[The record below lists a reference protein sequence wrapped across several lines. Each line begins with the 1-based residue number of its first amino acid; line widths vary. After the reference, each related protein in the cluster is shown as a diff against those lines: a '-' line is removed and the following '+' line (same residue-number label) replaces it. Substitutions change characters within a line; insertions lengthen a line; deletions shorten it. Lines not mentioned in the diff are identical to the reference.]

1 MDISTRRTR
10 VIAVLGPTNT
20 GKTYLALERMLGHG
34 SGIMGFPLRL
44 LARENYDRAV
54 KLKSRREVALITGEE
69 KIVPPYAK
77 YIFCTVESMPLDL
90 PTAFLAVD
98 EIQLCADPERG
109 HIFMDR
115 LLNARGTE
123 ETMFMGAE
131 TVKPLIR
138 RLVPEAE
145 FLTRPRFSKITYTG
159 AKKIGRMIPRSAVVG
174 FSAADVYSMAEL
186 LRRQRGGA
194 AIVMGALSPRTRNA
208 QVQMFQ
214 EGEVDHLVATDAIG
228 MGLNLE
234 IDHVAFAAVRKFD
247 GNGSRNLRP
256 EELAQ
261 IAGRAGRHMS
271 DGTFGVTAEVTE
283 LPADVVERIE
293 DHNFQSISAGYW
305 RNPQLEFS
313 SYKTLR
319 DSLERPSES
328 PLLIKVRNADD
339 ERFLNELTA
348 DPEIAARAMRESE
361 TRLLW
366 EVCQVPDFRKIAS
379 DSHTGLLSQI
389 YKFLVARNGM
399 LPVDWMA
406 RQINRINQT
415 DGDIDTLLGRIANI
429 RIWTYVSH
437 RSGWLDDPEHWQ
449 AMTREIEDRLSD
461 ALHERLT
468 QRFVDQR
475 ATALVRGLRERN
487 ELCTEITAD
496 GEVSVEGYDVGR
508 LNGFRFQPDPTGGH
522 EVDRTVMA
530 AAVRSVGGRIDHRV
544 RTLCSGPDAEIRL
557 ADDGVIHWREE
568 AVARLSAG
576 TDALHPKITTLQDD
590 LLDGPARIAVETHL
604 RGWLD
609 RLIKRALGPIVR
621 LREAPLTGPARGVA
635 FQLTEAL
642 GSVTRRQVETQLK
655 GLQKA
660 DYGKLRGLG
669 VRLGRDHIYIP
680 VILKPAAART
690 AALLWA
696 VQAGLSPM
704 PDLPPPGRASL
715 PYPKNTP
722 AEFLAVTG
730 YRRLG
735 TLAVRLDII
744 ERLHGLLR
752 KAAASGKAEIG
763 ADVLNLVGCTTADM
777 AGVLEALGYSA
788 TQNETGLAFA
798 LPVRKKRSGPRKA
811 KRKKPLNQ
819 DSPFAILK
827 DLAVS

>member
-1 MDISTRRTR
+1 MDISTRQARI
-10 VIAVLGPTNT
+10 VAVLGPTNT
-20 GKTYLALERMLGHG
+20 GKTYLALERMLAHG

-69 KIVPPYAK
+69 KIIPPYAK

-90 PTAFLAVD
+90 PTAFVAVD

-115 LLNARGTE
+115 LLYARGTE

-131 TVKPLIR
+131 TVRPLIR
-138 RLVPEAE
+138 KLVPEAE
-145 FLTRPRFSKITYTG
+145 HETRPRFSKITYTG
-159 AKKIGRMIPRSAVVG
+159 AKKIGRMVPRSAVVG

-186 LRRQRGGA
+186 IRRQRGGA

-208 QVQMFQ
+208 QVRMFQ
-214 EGEVDHLVATDAIG
+214 EGEVDHIVATDAIG
-228 MGLNLE
+228 MGLNLD

-283 LPADVVERIE
+283 LPADVVQRIE
-293 DHNFQSISAGYW
+293 DHTFQTTSAGYW

-313 SYKTLR
+313 SHKALR
-319 DSLERPSES
+319 DSLEMPSQS

-339 ERFLNELTA
+339 ERFLDELTME
-348 DPEIAARAMRESE
+348 PEVAARAVRDSE

-366 EVCQVPDFRKIAS
+366 EVCQVPDFRKAAS
-379 DSHTGLLSQI
+379 DTHSRLLAQI
-389 YKFLVARNGM
+389 FKFLVAGNGK
-399 LPVDWMA
+399 LPVDWLA
-406 RQINRINQT
+406 GHINRINQT

-437 RSGWLDDPEHWQ
+437 RKGWLDDPEHWQ
-449 AMTREIEDRLSD
+449 QVAREIEDRLSD

-475 ATALVRGLRERN
+475 ATALVRGMRERD
-487 ELCTEITAD
+487 ELRTAISSD
-496 GEVSVEGYDVGR
+496 GDVSVEGYEVGR
-508 LNGFRFQPDPTGGH
+508 LSGFRFLPEATAGH

-530 AAVRSVGGRIDHRV
+530 AATRSVSGRIDHRV
-544 RTLCSGPDAEIRL
+544 RTFCAGDDTDIRL
-557 ADDGVIHWREE
+557 GDDGVILWRDEP
-568 AVARLSAG
+568 VARLSAG
-576 TDALHPKITTLQDD
+576 PDALHPKVTTLQDD
-590 LLDGPARIAVETHL
+590 LLDGPARIQVESHL
-604 RGWLD
+604 RGWLE
-609 RLIKRALGPIVR
+609 RLIGRDLRTIVR
-621 LREAPLTGPARGVA
+621 LRDAPLTGAARGLA
-635 FQLTEAL
+635 FQITEAL
-642 GSVTRRQVETQLK
+642 GAVTRSQAQVQLK

-669 VRLGRDHIYIP
+669 VRLGRDYIYLP

-696 VQAGLSPM
+696 VRSGLSPM
-704 PDLPPPGRASL
+704 PSLPPAGRASL
-715 PYPKNTP
+715 PYPKGTP

-735 TLAVRLDII
+735 PLAVRLDII
-744 ERLHGLLR
+744 ERLHGMLR
-752 KAAASGKAEIG
+752 KAAGGGAAEIG
-763 ADVLNLVGCTTADM
+763 ADTLNLVGCSTDDM
-777 AGVLEALGYSA
+777 AGVLEALRYSVSKS
-788 TQNETGLAFA
+788 ETGLTFA
-798 LPVRKKRSGPRKA
+798 LPVRKKRSGPGKG
-811 KRKKPLNQ
+811 KRKKPVNQ
-819 DSPFAILK
+819 DSPFAVLK
-827 DLAVS
+827 DLAAS